1 MRAVFAGLKRRL
13 SQRTDSEHAQ
23 ALVRIV
29 LIALILCYVLL
40 SSQRW
45 GLPAEQLRLVVTL
58 ILIAQGLS
66 LVLMGWLLWRPA
78 RSDLR
83 RILGMVD
90 DYALMAIAM
99 SALGEPMACIYVVV
113 MWVTVGN
120 GMRYGNRYLWLAVAM
135 ATTSFGVTL
144 ALSDYWQRNLGLGV
158 GLLVGLAAIPLY
170 FASLLKQLTLA
181 MAEAR
186 RASDAKSRFLANMSH
201 EFRTPLNGLSG
212 MTELLATTRL
222 DEEQRECLNTIQASA
237 SSLLALVEEVLDI
250 SAIEAGKLRIDARDF
265 SLTELIQSIGLILQP
280 QARAKQLDYRVFVET
295 GVPDALHGDAGHLR
309 QILLNLAGN
318 AVKFTESGSV
328 EIRVS
333 MRSGGDENALWV
345 RFDVLDTGIGV
356 APSLRPRLFEPFEQ
370 ADVSLAR
377 RYEGTGLGTAIA
389 KGLTQTLGGEIGYQE
404 NPGGGS
410 CFWTEVPLARAQP
423 GSGEEAAAASALED
437 PETAAGQSPNV
448 ISFSDPFRRHRARV
462 PSLQVLVADDHEA
475 NRMVLQRL
483 LQKAGHHAQCVN
495 GAEEV
500 LDTLAGCEFD
510 VVIVDLHMPGM
521 SGLDMLKQLRV
532 MQAGGGP
539 RTPVVI
545 LSADV
550 TPDAIQR
557 CTQAGA
563 HTFMAKPVV
572 VTKLLETLAI
582 IAGEGNVRSAVTRT
596 VIDAAIASDDVLNP
610 DVLNELATLG
620 LGDGFE
626 REFVRQ
632 CLTDLARCSEEA
644 GSAYEGGDWN
654 RLREQAHAV
663 KGVAGNLGL
672 PRVASLGGE
681 LMVMADWQ
689 LRGEGSQCL
698 RRLQAALVEGRQAL
712 DARATRRTHP
722 HSDETA
728 G

>member
-23 ALVRIV
+23 AFVRIV
-29 LIALILCYVLL
+29 LIALILAYVLL
-40 SSQRW
+40 SSPSW
-45 GLPAEQLRLVVTL
+45 GLPAGQLRLVVTL

-90 DYALMAIAM
+90 DYALMSIAM
-99 SALGEPMACIYVVV
+99 SAIGEPMAPIYVVV

-135 ATTSFGVTL
+135 ATLSFGVTL
-144 ALSDYWQRNLGLGV
+144 TLSDYWQRNLGLGV

-170 FASLLKQLTLA
+170 FASLLKQLTEA

-222 DEEQRECLNTIQASA
+222 DDEQRECLNTIQASA

-250 SAIEAGKLRIDARDF
+250 SAIEAGKLRVDARDF
-265 SLTELIQSIGLILQP
+265 SLAELIQSIGLILQP

-295 GVPDALHGDAGHLR
+295 GVPDGLHGDAAHLR

-318 AVKFTESGSV
+318 AVKFTDSGRV

-333 MRSGGDENALWV
+333 MRAAAGDQALRI

-389 KGLTQTLGGEIGYQE
+389 KGLTQTLGGEIGYQD

-410 CFWTEVPLARAQP
+410 CFWVEVPLVPAQAGDVARAP
-423 GSGEEAAAASALED
+423 VALDSPEAIAEAF
-437 PETAAGQSPNV
+437 PNV

-475 NRMVLQRL
+475 NRMVLQRM
-483 LQKAGHHAQCVN
+483 LQKAGHRVQCVN
-495 GAEEV
+495 GAEAV
-500 LDTLAGCEFD
+500 LDLLTECEFD

-521 SGLDMLKQLRV
+521 SGLDMLRQLRV

-572 VTKLLETLAI
+572 AAKLLETLAI
-582 IAGEGNVRSAVTRT
+582 IAGEGDTRSPATRT
-596 VIDAAIASDDVLNP
+596 VIEAPVTGDDVLNP
-610 DVLNELATLG
+610 DVLDELAALG
-620 LGDGFE
+620 LGEGFE
-626 REFVRQ
+626 REFIRQ
-632 CLTDLARCSEEA
+632 CMTDLVTCSDAVGAASEQ
-644 GSAYEGGDWN
+644 GDWE
-654 RLREQAHAV
+654 RMREQAHAV

-672 PRVASLGGE
+672 TRVAALGGE
-681 LMVMADWQ
+681 LMAMADWQ
-689 LRGEGSQCL
+689 LRSEGAQCL
-698 RRLQAALVEGRQAL
+698 PRLQAALLEGRQAL
-712 DARATRRTHP
+712 DARAARRTHP
-722 HSDETA
+722 RGDETA

>member
-1 MRAVFAGLKRRL
+1 MRAVFAGLRQRL
-13 SQRTDSEHAQ
+13 SQRPDSEHGQ
-23 ALVRIV
+23 AFVRIV
-29 LIALILCYVLL
+29 MIALILCYVLL
-40 SSQRW
+40 SSPRW
-45 GLPAEQLRLVVTL
+45 GLPAEQLQLVVVL

-83 RILGMVD
+83 RIIGMVD

-99 SALGEPMACIYVVV
+99 SAIGEPMAPIYVVV

-135 ATTSFGVTL
+135 ATLSFGVTL
-144 ALSDYWQRNLGLGV
+144 TLCDYWQRNLGLGV

-170 FASLLKQLTLA
+170 FASLLKQLTEA

-222 DEEQRECLNTIQASA
+222 DDEQRECVSTIQASA

-265 SLTELIQSIGLILQP
+265 SLAELIQSIGLILQP

-295 GVPDALHGDAGHLR
+295 GVPDGLHGDAGHLR

-318 AVKFTESGSV
+318 AVKFTDSGSV

-333 MRSGGDENALWV
+333 MRAGTDERALWI

-410 CFWTEVPLARAQP
+410 RFWVEVPLALAQP
-423 GSGEEAAAASALED
+423 EGAASTPASLESPD
-437 PETAAGQSPNV
+437 AIVDATPNV

-483 LQKAGHHAQCVN
+483 LQKAGHRAQCVN
-495 GAEEV
+495 GAEAV
-500 LDTLAGCEFD
+500 LDLLAECEFD

-572 VTKLLETLAI
+572 AAKLLETLAI
-582 IAGEGNVRSAVTRT
+582 IAGEGDARSPATRT
-596 VIDAAIASDDVLNP
+596 VIEAPVIGDDVLNP
-610 DVLNELATLG
+610 DVLDELAALG
-620 LGDGFE
+620 LGEGFE

-632 CLTDLARCSEEA
+632 CMTDLVTCSDAVGQASER
-644 GSAYEGGDWN
+644 GDWE
-654 RLREQAHAV
+654 RMREQAHAV

-672 PRVASLGGE
+672 TRVAALGGE
-681 LMVMADWQ
+681 LMAMADWQ
-689 LRGEGSQCL
+689 LRSDGAQHL
-698 RRLQAALVEGRQAL
+698 RRLQTALMEGRQAL
-712 DARATRRTHP
+712 DARAARRTHP
-722 HSDETA
+722 QGDETA